1 MTTHLPMF
9 RMATLALTLASPPFD
24 LSAQA
29 SPAPTSQ
36 QSTTL
41 RTLADSMLHPEG
53 IAWDARRQRWLVSSV
68 RERKIIAVDASG
80 ERDLVTSG
88 QDGLDAA
95 LAIAL
100 DPGRDLLWVASAALP
115 QMQGFTS
122 TDAGRSRLF
131 AFELGTGRLRRRVEL
146 PGTGHKSAGDITVA
160 PDGTVYASDGMSGA
174 LYRVETAGA
183 DTASL
188 LVAPGQGLRS
198 PQGIVLDGDRLLVAD
213 WSRGIHEVKLA
224 TGAVRPLEAPDPKA
238 LRGIDG
244 FVRIGPREL
253 LGIQN
258 GASPARV
265 LRLTLTDNGAG
276 IAEVRVADQPALEA
290 GEPTQ
295 GTVVDGAFV
304 YIANSP
310 WSNYTDDGTVRPGAR
325 WPRPLILRLPLR

>member
-1 MTTHLPMF
+1 MTKLPIVF
-9 RMATLALTLASPPFD
+9 RVATLAIGLALSSPG
-24 LSAQA
+24 LSAQ
-29 SPAPTSQ
+29 Q
-36 QSTTL
+36 HSTTL
-41 RTLADSMLHPEG
+41 RTLTDSMLHPEG
-53 IAWDARRQRWLVSSV
+53 VAWDARRQRWLISSV
-68 RERKIIAVDASG
+68 RERKILAVDGSG

-95 LAIAL
+95 LAIAV
-100 DPGRDLLWVASAALP
+100 DASRDLLWVASAALP

-122 TDAGRSRLF
+122 GDAGRSRLF

-174 LYRVETAGA
+174 LYRVERLGA
-183 DTASL
+183 DTATL
-188 LVAPGQGLRS
+188 LVLPGQGLRS
-198 PQGIVLDGDRLLVAD
+198 PQGIVLDGERLLVAD
-213 WSRGIHEVKLA
+213 WSRGIHEVNLA
-224 TGAVRPLEAPDPKA
+224 TGAVRPLDAPDPKA

-258 GASPARV
+258 GAASPRV
-265 LRLTLTDNGAG
+265 LRLTLTENGAG
-276 IAEVRVADQPALEA
+276 IAEAQVADQPALEA

-304 YIANSP
+304 YVANSP
-310 WSNYTDDGTVRPGAR
+310 WSNYTDDGAIRAGAR
-325 WPRPLILRLPLR
+325 WPRPLLLRLPLR